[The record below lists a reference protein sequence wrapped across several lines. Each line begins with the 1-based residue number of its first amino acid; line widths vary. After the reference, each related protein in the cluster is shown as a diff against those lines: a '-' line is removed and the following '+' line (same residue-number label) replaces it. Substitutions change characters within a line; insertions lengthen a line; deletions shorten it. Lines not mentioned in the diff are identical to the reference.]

1 MLKKTVKYEDFDGN
15 TREETLYFFISKTE
29 LTEMEL
35 KTPGGFA
42 KKLESISKS
51 TNGGEIMDVFKEII
65 LTAYGEKS
73 EDGRSFIKKKNGVRL
88 AEEFEQSAAF
98 DALFTELITNPD
110 KASAFVNGIMPQDL
124 MNEANKMNGQAKTS
138 GLPSGH
144 N

>member
-42 KKLESISKS
+42 KKLERISTS
-51 TNGGEIMDVFKEII
+51 ANGAEIMDVFKEII

-73 EDGRSFIKKKNGVRL
+73 EDGRSFIKKRNGVRL
-88 AEEFEQSAAF
+88 ADEFEQTMAF

-110 KASAFVNGIMPQDL
+110 KASAFVNGIMPKDL
-124 MNEANKMNGQAKTS
+124 MAEANKQNAAKTS
-138 GLPSGH
+138 SLPSG
-144 N
+144 NN

>member
-42 KKLESISKS
+42 NKLEKISQAS
-51 TNGGEIMDVFKEII
+51 NGAEIMAVFKEII

-73 EDGRSFIKKKNGVRL
+73 DDGRSFIKKRNGVRL
-88 AEEFEQSAAF
+88 ADEFEQTMAF

-110 KASAFVNGIMPQDL
+110 KASAFVNGIMPKDL
-124 MNEANKMNGQAKTS
+124 MAEANKQNTAKTS
-138 GLPSGH
+138 SLPSG
-144 N
+144 NN

>member
-15 TREETLYFFISKTE
+15 TREETLYFFITKTE

-42 KKLESISKS
+42 KKLERISTS
-51 TNGGEIMDVFKEII
+51 ANGAEIMDVFKEII

-73 EDGRSFIKKKNGVRL
+73 EDGRSFIKKRNGVRL
-88 AEEFEQSAAF
+88 ADEFEQTMAF

-110 KASAFVNGIMPQDL
+110 KASAFVNGIMPKDL
-124 MNEANKMNGQAKTS
+124 MAEVNKQNAAKTS
-138 GLPSGH
+138 SLPSG
-144 N
+144 NN

>member
-42 KKLESISKS
+42 NKLERISQAS
-51 TNGGEIMDVFKEII
+51 NGAEIMAVFKEII

-73 EDGRSFIKKKNGVRL
+73 DDGRSFIKKRNGVRL
-88 AEEFEQSAAF
+88 ADEFEQTMAF

-110 KASAFVNGIMPQDL
+110 KASAFVNGIMPKDL
-124 MNEANKMNGQAKTS
+124 MAEANKQNAAKTS
-138 GLPSGH
+138 SLPSG
-144 N
+144 NN

>member
-51 TNGGEIMDVFKEII
+51 TNGGEIMEVFKDII

-73 EDGRSFIKKKNGVRL
+73 EDGRAFIKKKNGVRL
-88 AEEFEQSAAF
+88 ADEFEQSAAF

-124 MNEANKMNGQAKTS
+124 MNEANKLNGQAKTS
-138 GLPSGH
+138 GLPSG
-144 N
+144 NN

>member
-51 TNGGEIMDVFKEII
+51 TNGGEIMEVFKDII

-73 EDGRSFIKKKNGVRL
+73 EDGRAFIKKKNGVRL
-88 AEEFEQSAAF
+88 ADEFEQSAAF

-110 KASAFVNGIMPQDL
+110 KASAFINGIMPQDL
-124 MNEANKMNGQAKTS
+124 MNEANRLNGQAKTS
-138 GLPSGH
+138 GLPSG
-144 N
+144 NN

>member
-42 KKLESISKS
+42 KKLERISTS
-51 TNGGEIMDVFKEII
+51 ANGAEIMDVFKEII

-73 EDGRSFIKKKNGVRL
+73 EDGRSPI
-88 AEEFEQSAAF
+88 
-98 DALFTELITNPD
+98 
-110 KASAFVNGIMPQDL
+110 
-124 MNEANKMNGQAKTS
+124 
-138 GLPSGH
+138 
-144 N
+144 

>member
-42 KKLESISKS
+42 KKLERISQAS
-51 TNGGEIMDVFKEII
+51 DGAEIMAVFKEII

-73 EDGRSFIKKKNGVRL
+73 DDGRSFIKKRNGVRL
-88 AEEFEQSAAF
+88 ADEFEQTMAF

-110 KASAFVNGIMPQDL
+110 KASAFVNGIMPKDL
-124 MNEANKMNGQAKTS
+124 MAEANKQNAAKTS
-138 GLPSGH
+138 SLPSG
-144 N
+144 NN

>member
-42 KKLESISKS
+42 KKLERISTS
-51 TNGGEIMDVFKEII
+51 ANGAEIMDVFKEII
-65 LTAYGEKS
+65 LTSYGEKS
-73 EDGRSFIKKKNGVRL
+73 EDGRSFIKKRNGVRL
-88 AEEFEQSAAF
+88 ADEFEQTMAF

-110 KASAFVNGIMPQDL
+110 KASAFVNGIMPKDL
-124 MNEANKMNGQAKTS
+124 MAEANKQNAAKTS
-138 GLPSGH
+138 SLPSG
-144 N
+144 NN

>member
-42 KKLESISKS
+42 KKLERISQAS
-51 TNGGEIMDVFKEII
+51 DAAEIMAVFKEII

-73 EDGRSFIKKKNGVRL
+73 DDGRSFIKKRNGVRL
-88 AEEFEQSAAF
+88 ADEFEQTMAF

-110 KASAFVNGIMPQDL
+110 KASAFVNGIMPKDL
-124 MNEANKMNGQAKTS
+124 MAEANKQNAAKTS
-138 GLPSGH
+138 SLPSG
-144 N
+144 NN

>member
-42 KKLESISKS
+42 NKLESISKS
-51 TNGGEIMDVFKEII
+51 TNGGEIMDVFKDII

-73 EDGRSFIKKKNGVRL
+73 EDGRAFIKKKNGVRL
-88 AEEFEQSAAF
+88 ADEFEQSAAF

-110 KASAFVNGIMPQDL
+110 KASAFINGIMPKDL
-124 MNEANKMNGQAKTS
+124 MAEANK
-138 GLPSGH
+138 LPSG
-144 N
+144 NN